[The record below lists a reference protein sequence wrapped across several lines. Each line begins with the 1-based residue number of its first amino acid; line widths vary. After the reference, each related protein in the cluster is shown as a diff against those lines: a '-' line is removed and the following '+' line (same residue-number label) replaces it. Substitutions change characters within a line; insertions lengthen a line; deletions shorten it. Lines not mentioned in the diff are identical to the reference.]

1 MEMVWSVLSLYP
13 VTEETYKNCDKPP
26 FVNAVSELKNKM
38 PDHLDVKCECL
49 LLQEAGCPY
58 VDQVPENPSV
68 G

>member
-49 LLQEAGCPY
+49 LL
-58 VDQVPENPSV
+58 
-68 G
+68 